1 MILLLPSPLPVNK
14 LSLYLSLPV
23 CRQSSLV
30 TGEGDGGGEE
40 PNYSTA
46 RKPGPIWIIQY
57 PLQKCPPRQLMTV
70 RICKLAYTSLGQGK
84 GGLSQCKN
92 LVIGPWSQ
100 GVTKRCGL
108 PWLTNSTLVYEPKCG
123 GGKSCGVS
131 ARSQALSQWVRLYV
145 HRSPNKL
152 WRNLCM
158 KLRIAF
164 LDYSTISNKKEKY
177 TEKRA
182 VKNTKKNLK
191 KKFHRTKGREEGRLI
206 FVQVAIS
213 C

>member
-1 MILLLPSPLPVNK
+1 
-14 LSLYLSLPV
+14 
-23 CRQSSLV
+23 
-30 TGEGDGGGEE
+30 
-40 PNYSTA
+40 
-46 RKPGPIWIIQY
+46 
-57 PLQKCPPRQLMTV
+57 
-70 RICKLAYTSLGQGK
+70 
-84 GGLSQCKN
+84 
-92 LVIGPWSQ
+92 
-100 GVTKRCGL
+100 
-108 PWLTNSTLVYEPKCG
+108 
-123 GGKSCGVS
+123 
-131 ARSQALSQWVRLYV
+131 
-145 HRSPNKL
+145 
-152 WRNLCM
+152 M